1 MSHKLPR
8 VIPGS
13 MFICSC
19 IIMEASQVVLCTSQ
33 PSKTFDC
40 TVRAIL
46 YEQGVGISLKMQG
59 VVNENSG
66 GGQILTVY
74 QGKAEVFLEMKSI
87 SEVQCHILILF
98 STFMMKKELFL
109 SVLFTCDFPK
119 TKIKC
124 EQESGKEINL
134 LNLGLQSRLFACI
147 FQKYEDKSNLYL

>member
-1 MSHKLPR
+1 
-8 VIPGS
+8 
-13 MFICSC
+13 
-19 IIMEASQVVLCTSQ
+19 MEASQVVLCTFQ

-66 GGQILTVY
+66 GGQISTVY

-98 STFMMKKELFL
+98 STFMIKKELFL
-109 SVLFTCDFPK
+109 SVLFTCDFTKTK

-124 EQESGKEINL
+124 KQERGKKINL

-147 FQKYEDKSNLYL
+147 FQKYEEKSNLYL